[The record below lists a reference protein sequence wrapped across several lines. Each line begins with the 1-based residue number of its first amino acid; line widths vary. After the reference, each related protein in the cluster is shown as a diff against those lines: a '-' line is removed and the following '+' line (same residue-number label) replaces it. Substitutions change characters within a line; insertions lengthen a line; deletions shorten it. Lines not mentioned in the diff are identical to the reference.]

1 MAFGFGFNKQ
11 KVLSAAEKFVQ
22 QGKLQNAIAEYE
34 KIRKHDDKDLT
45 VANTI
50 GDLYS
55 RMGDTANAIECFKMV
70 GDAYAAQGFTVKGI
84 AMYKKIAKLQPSV
97 DGTLKLAELY
107 TQQGLFN
114 DARAQYLQVAED
126 FMKNGDLDQAIR
138 LFQKVLEMDPENV
151 PMRIK
156 LAEVYLKRGKKQEAW
171 EIFSAAAEALR
182 ARGSMAAAEDIL
194 QRMLSL
200 DPGNS
205 YVLLLRGRS
214 ALEGGDH
221 QKAIEYLE
229 KASDIDSHPE
239 GLRDLLKAYL
249 QAGELEKATPLAE
262 KLLTVHNDSEGLFLL
277 AEASARYGHPGEALE
292 IYSRHA
298 DRMLATDSAKLLG
311 NLHSL
316 ITQVRDDTGALEKVM
331 ELLKKAG
338 ESTHVNEVIELLAH
352 ASVKSGNLE
361 RARELYG
368 MLAKSEP
375 QNALH
380 MQNFQQVADRIAGS
394 SPASAASGT
403 ITAEEGALIVE
414 EMEATA
420 PAVDQSYPDEVA
432 IAVRS
437 AVTEADLF
445 LSYNLP
451 DKAFAPLMAALPLAP
466 RDVRLN
472 QRLAAL
478 HTRSKRFADAA
489 VCCRTL
495 ESAYHDA
502 GFPDEALR
510 YGELAARYE
519 QSAQSAGQVAGQI
532 AARTSSNS
540 NRTVEKSK
548 SKSSEEHGMAAAAGA
563 TEVSGPHLAAA
574 SPWPTA
580 TASAHEVPAFE
591 VSTVEASTFE
601 VPAAAEFSVQ
611 EMDVHSDS
619 TSQDLSSEWEQT
631 LMVDAGDDDSTG
643 DESIAGVKNQ
653 DEDEIS
659 ASVGGGTV
667 DAEIE
672 VDPST
677 NPEIVET
684 VDEIHFY
691 LEHFMVDQ
699 ARSAFEKLQTLT
711 HNSAFLEPLRAA
723 LEKGAQAQAEPE
735 VEIAEIEAADVEN
748 FEVEV
753 ESPEAGEL
761 AVSADSTGQHEHLGH
776 AADADTDQLHADRVR
791 TNHSDRVHDAVAEV
805 QPHFEVQPEEAEAVI
820 HAEAFS
826 VEPVHAPETIQA
838 EEPAHFSDAEPA
850 HYAEPVH
857 AEASA
862 AHSELTSLVADL
874 EASIGDAFPAT
885 APATAQSNAKDSF
898 GAQHSSGTPASAASG
913 TAGGK
918 FSGWPAAPHSQ
929 PAPAPSP
936 QRAFEPAP
944 QTSATAHD
952 TMGAVTASTAG
963 AAAAPATSH
972 SRGSVRPLA
981 PANASQ
987 SSEGVDLSEMFSELR
1002 HELEE
1007 EAVAGDDDPETHYNM
1022 GVAFREMGLIDEA
1035 IAELQKVCTA
1045 IDRGHAFS
1053 QSIQTYTW
1061 LAQCFLDKGV
1071 PDAAIRWYEKALNIP
1086 GLDNES
1092 RLALHYEL
1100 GSACEQAHNKP
1111 QALQH
1116 FTYVFGANI
1125 DYRDVAERIQALSS

>member
-55 RMGDTANAIECFKMV
+55 RLGDTANAIECFKMV

-84 AMYKKIAKLQPSV
+84 AMYKKITKLQPSV
-97 DGTLKLAELY
+97 DGSLKLAELY

-156 LAEVYLKRGKKQEAW
+156 LAEVYIRRGKKQEAW

-182 ARGSMAAAEDIL
+182 SRGSLAAAEDIL
-194 QRMLSL
+194 QRMLQL

-214 ALEGGDH
+214 ALESGDA

-249 QAGELEKATPLAE
+249 QNGDVAKGTPLAE
-262 KLLTVHNDSEGLFLL
+262 KLLTVHNDAEGLFLL
-277 AEASARYGHPGEALE
+277 AESAARFGHPAEALE
-292 IYSRHA
+292 IYAQHA
-298 DRMLATDSAKLLG
+298 DRMLATDSAKLLS
-311 NLHSL
+311 NLHTM
-316 ITQVRDDTGALEKVM
+316 IAQVRDDTAALEKIM

-338 ESTHVNEVIELLAH
+338 ESTHLNEVMELLAH

-368 MLAKSEP
+368 LLAKSEP
-375 QNALH
+375 QNAIH
-380 MQNFQQVADRIAGS
+380 MQNYQQVADRMVGS
-394 SPASAASGT
+394 SPASAHSGA
-403 ITAEEGALIVE
+403 ITAEEGSLIVE
-414 EMEATA
+414 ELEATA

-451 DKAFAPLMAALPLAP
+451 DKAFAPLMAALPMAP
-466 RDVRLN
+466 HDVRLN

-478 HTRSKRFADAA
+478 HTRSKRFGDAA

-495 ESAYHDA
+495 ESAFHDA
-502 GFPDEALR
+502 GYPDEALR

-519 QSAQSAGQVAGQI
+519 QNAGPSAGKSAG
-532 AARTSSNS
+532 
-540 NRTVEKSK
+540 KSA
-548 SKSSEEHGMAAAAGA
+548 EHGMAAAAGA
-563 TEVSGPHLAAA
+563 AEVSVPHKAATA
-574 SPWPTA
+574 PWPTA
-580 TASAHEVPAFE
+580 SASAHEAPV
-591 VSTVEASTFE
+591 FE
-601 VPAAAEFSVQ
+601 VPAAPEFSVH
-611 EMDVHSDS
+611 EMDVHADS
-619 TSQDLSSEWEQT
+619 PAQDLSSEWEQT
-631 LMVDAGDDDSTG
+631 LSVDDAGDSGTEDLTISD
-643 DESIAGVKNQ
+643 Q
-653 DEDEIS
+653 DEDSIS

-667 DAEIE
+667 EAEE
-672 VDPST
+672 VASSS
-677 NPEIVET
+677 PEISET

-711 HNSAFLEPLRAA
+711 RSAAVLDPLRAE
-723 LEKGAQAQAEPE
+723 LEKGSQAQEPE

-748 FEVEV
+748 FEVDV
-753 ESPEAGEL
+753 EGADAEIATSPDL
-761 AVSADSTGQHEHLGH
+761 VSHSEFPLH
-776 AADADTDQLHADRVR
+776 AAAPADDHAGDY
-791 TNHSDRVHDAVAEV
+791 VAADHEAA
-805 QPHFEVQPEEAEAVI
+805 EEAQPEHMEVVSEEASDTEAVHAAPFSIASEHSTEPVQAEA
-820 HAEAFS
+820 
-826 VEPVHAPETIQA
+826 PTP
-838 EEPAHFSDAEPA
+838 EPAYDAEPVQ
-850 HYAEPVH
+850 AESH
-857 AEASA
+857 SA
-862 AHSELTSLVADL
+862 PDELTSLVADL
-874 EASIGDAFPAT
+874 EASIGDAFPA
-885 APATAQSNAKDSF
+885 ASPAAEAAREEPAGAHAAAASF
-898 GAQHSSGTPASAASG
+898 GDQHPSG
-913 TAGGK
+913 TAAER
-918 FSGWPAAPHSQ
+918 FSGWPGAHVLQPPVAAQ
-929 PAPAPSP
+929 PGHP
-936 QRAFEPAP
+936 
-944 QTSATAHD
+944 ATAHAAA
-952 TMGAVTASTAG
+952 TSAVPDSMAVAASGVAPASTTGYSRATVRPAATEG
-963 AAAAPATSH
+963 AA
-972 SRGSVRPLA
+972 
-981 PANASQ
+981 Q
-987 SSEGVDLSEMFSELR
+987 SADGVDLSEMFSELR

-1007 EAVAGDDDPETHYNM
+1007 EAVAGDEDPETHYNM

-1035 IAELQKVCTA
+1035 IAELQKVCAA
-1045 IDRGHAFS
+1045 IERGHAFG